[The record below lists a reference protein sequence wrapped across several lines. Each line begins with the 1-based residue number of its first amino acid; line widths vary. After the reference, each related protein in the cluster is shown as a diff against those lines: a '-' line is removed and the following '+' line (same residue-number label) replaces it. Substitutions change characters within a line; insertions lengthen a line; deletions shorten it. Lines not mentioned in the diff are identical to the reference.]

1 MTMHTEEQS
10 RRFQIPLGKGRF
22 RKASFSWRI
31 CVDSGSHRRNKAAL
45 LNFLRG
51 VDWVLVENWKNCK
64 QILFPR

>member
-1 MTMHTEEQS
+1 MHTEEQS

-31 CVDSGSHRRNKAAL
+31 CVGSGSHRRNKAAF

-51 VDWVLVENWKNCK
+51 VDWVLVEN
-64 QILFPR
+64 